1 MRAWRTPTGILVVLA
16 LATLASCDRGG
27 QPKSGVASAPARKGV
42 AEVDGG
48 TELKVV
54 DGQTVYVPVYSQL
67 PVGDR
72 GHPFALSVTLSVR
85 NTDRSS
91 PIVITSVQY
100 YDEEGRIVR
109 DFLTKRLRVA
119 PMAAQDYFIQ
129 ERDASG
135 GTAASF
141 LVEWVAE
148 QPTSEPVVE
157 AVMAGTAGNQG
168 ISFTTSGRVVARKAT
183 AQTNR

>member
-1 MRAWRTPTGILVVLA
+1 MRARRTPKGILVVLA
-16 LATLASCDRGG
+16 LGTLGTCASCDRGG
-27 QPKSGVASAPARKGV
+27 QPSAGVASPLARKSV
-42 AEVDGG
+42 TEINGG

-54 DGQTVYVPVYSQL
+54 DGQTIYVPAYSQI

-91 PIVITSVQY
+91 PIIITSVQY
-100 YDEEGRIVR
+100 YDADGRVVR

-119 PMAAQDYFIQ
+119 PMAAMDYFVQ

-148 QPTSEPVVE
+148 QPVSEPVVE
-157 AVMAGTAGNQG
+157 AVMVGTAGNQG
-168 ISFTTSGRVVARKAT
+168 ISFTASGKVVAKREK
-183 AQTNR
+183 